1 MIDIFLG
8 MIVAWVLVRYDFPFK
23 RIFDSLIDLPFALP
37 TAVAGLVYSNLYVK
51 QGWLGQFLVPLG
63 IEAAYTRL
71 AVVLVLTFIGLPFVV
86 RTVQPVLESLDADME
101 EAAFLLGASRWQ
113 TFLRVILP
121 PLVPAIVTG
130 FALSLARAL
139 GEYGSVVFVSGNMPF
154 RTEIAPV
161 LIVSRLEEF
170 AYAEATAI
178 AVVLLGI
185 SFSMLVIIN
194 LLERWASHLCKADLP
209 RATAEHSAPAGRQDP
224 AWVRIGLT
232 LAAVGIVGLLIVIP
246 VVHVFYQA
254 LAGGPAAY
262 WNNLFGD
269 RDTRAAVLLTLTVV
283 PVAVVA
289 NVVFGIAAAWCI
301 ARFRFPGRTI
311 LLSLI
316 DVPFSVSP
324 VVAGLM
330 LVLIFGLQGYLGPW
344 LREHDI
350 KIIFAKPGLILATM
364 FVTMPFVARELI
376 PVMEAIGSDEEVA
389 AVSLGASGWQMFWR
403 VTVPNIKWGL
413 LYGIILCNARAMGEF
428 GAVYVVSGHIAGRTD
443 TMPLRVEKLFQEYN
457 NPGSFAVASVLTLL
471 ALVTLVVKVV
481 LERKTRHELAAVAAI
496 HNAEAEGT

>member
-1 MIDIFLG
+1 M
-8 MIVAWVLVRYDFPFK
+8 
-23 RIFDSLIDLPFALP
+23 
-37 TAVAGLVYSNLYVK
+37 
-51 QGWLGQFLVPLG
+51 
-63 IEAAYTRL
+63 
-71 AVVLVLTFIGLPFVV
+71 
-86 RTVQPVLESLDADME
+86 
-101 EAAFLLGASRWQ
+101 
-113 TFLRVILP
+113 
-121 PLVPAIVTG
+121 
-130 FALSLARAL
+130 
-139 GEYGSVVFVSGNMPF
+139 
-154 RTEIAPV
+154 
-161 LIVSRLEEF
+161 
-170 AYAEATAI
+170 
-178 AVVLLGI
+178 
-185 SFSMLVIIN
+185 
-194 LLERWASHLCKADLP
+194 KADLP
-209 RATAEHSAPAGRQDP
+209 RAIAERPAPAGRHDP
-224 AWVRIGLT
+224 AWVRIGLI
-232 LAAVGIVGLLIVIP
+232 LAAVGTVGLLIVIP

-254 LAGGPAAY
+254 LADGPVAY

-289 NVVFGIAAAWCI
+289 NVIFGIAAAWCI

-350 KIIFAKPGLILATM
+350 KIIFATPGLILATM

-389 AVSLGASGWQMFWR
+389 AVSLGASGWQMFWHI
-403 VTVPNIKWGL
+403 TVPNIKWGL
-413 LYGIILCNARAMGEF
+413 LYGVILCNARAMGEF

-471 ALVTLVVKVV
+471 ALVTLVVKVA
-481 LERKTRHELAAVAAI
+481 LERKTRREIAAAAAI
-496 HNAEAEGT
+496 HSSKAEGK